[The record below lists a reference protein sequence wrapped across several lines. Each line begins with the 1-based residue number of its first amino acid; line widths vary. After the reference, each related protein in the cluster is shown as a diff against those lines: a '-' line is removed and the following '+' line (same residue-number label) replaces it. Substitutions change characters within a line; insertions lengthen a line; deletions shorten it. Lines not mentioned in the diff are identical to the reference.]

1 MFSRHFGANLALGL
15 GAALPLCLVMV
26 GSAHNPA
33 PGQSPDAIPPTQLVI
48 GDAATVEGHVIV
60 TWARVHARHGV
71 QEVGVTI
78 PVALFDDQPEPGSG
92 PAGAIAS
99 LVFPEIVRD
108 TTFFNHFEL
117 HSQAHGHETPPGSTN
132 PIRNSVAHYDFHFY
146 AIDEEEVWL
155 IPGLPA
161 PLPRVS
167 PELLP
172 IGYRQPGGS
181 SAEMGRH
188 AAPQSSFLDPNF
200 LSTVTI
206 AGFVPDGSYMHFI
219 EPMISRDFLLER
231 AYFELAVPTPQA
243 FGRLMFYPK
252 TLTAEYDS
260 DLDAYH
266 FVFSEFVAVE

>member
-1 MFSRHFGANLALGL
+1 MLSRHFGASLALGL
-15 GAALPLCLVMV
+15 GATLPLCLVMV

-33 PGQSPDAIPPTQLVI
+33 LGQRPGAIPPTQLVI
-48 GDAATVEGHVIV
+48 GDTATVEGNVVV

-99 LVFPEIVRD
+99 LVFPEIVQD

-132 PIRNSVAHYDFHFY
+132 PIRNSVPHYDFHFY
-146 AIDEEEVWL
+146 AIDEDDVWL
-155 IPGLPA
+155 IPRLPA

-167 PELLP
+167 AELLP

-188 AAPQSSFLDPNF
+188 AAPQSSFLDPDF
-200 LSTVTI
+200 LRTVMI
-206 AGFVPDGSYMHFI
+206 AGFVPDGTQMHFI
-219 EPMISRDFLLER
+219 EPMVSREFLLER
-231 AYFELAVPTPQA
+231 ADFELAVPMPQA
-243 FGRLMFYPK
+243 FGRLMFYPTK
-252 TLTAEYDS
+252 FTAEYDS
-260 DLDAYH
+260 DLDAYR
-266 FVFSEFVAVE
+266 FIFSEFVAVK

>member
-1 MFSRHFGANLALGL
+1 
-15 GAALPLCLVMV
+15 MV
-26 GSAHNPA
+26 GSAHNRA

-48 GDAATVEGHVIV
+48 GDTATVEGNAIV

-99 LVFPEIVRD
+99 LLFPEIVRD

-132 PIRNSVAHYDFHFY
+132 PIRNSVPHYDFHFY
-146 AIDEEEVWL
+146 AIDEDDVWL

-167 PELLP
+167 AELLP

-181 SAEMGRH
+181 SAQMGRH
-188 AAPQSSFLDPNF
+188 AAPQNSFVDPDF
-200 LSTVTI
+200 LSTVMI
-206 AGFVPDGSYMHFI
+206 VGFVPDGTQMHFI
-219 EPMISRDFLLER
+219 EPMISREFLLHR
-231 AYFELAVPTPQA
+231 APFQLAVPMPQR
-243 FGRLMFYPK
+243 FGRPMFYPTK
-252 TLTAEYDS
+252 LTAEYEAGR
-260 DLDAYH
+260 DAYH